1 MAEANESRAPGERL
15 GAWLAPGGRFA
26 RLYQSAWQPWFLVA
40 GLALGATLVRF
51 ALHLHVPLPFCMLR
65 RVTGVPCPACGSTR
79 SLIAWTHF
87 DPLEAFLFNPLFFV
101 LTLGVAGWA
110 GAVLADRWC
119 GTRWLPRLQ
128 TLQGRWFSLRL
139 LIPLIVA
146 NWLYLCLTLPK

>member
-15 GAWLAPGGRFA
+15 GAWLAPAKDSRDFINPPGSPGFWSPVSRSGPRSFV
-26 RLYQSAWQPWFLVA
+26 RPPPPCSAAV
-40 GLALGATLVRF
+40 
-51 ALHLHVPLPFCMLR
+51 LHVAAR
-65 RVTGVPCPACGSTR
+65 HGVPCPACGSTR

-110 GAVLADRWC
+110 AAVLADRWC